1 MEDNNTSYTVL
12 TSAAS
17 PDAEAVN
24 LGKLSRKERGSS
36 FGYNIVVITIYH
48 SSRCMIVIKWN
59 NLSVLLENLWWW

>member
-48 SSRCMIVIKWN
+48 SRCIIFIKWN
-59 NLSVLLENLWWW
+59 NLSELLENLW